1 VPDVT
6 GVVVHLRVAGVLM
19 LALAAAHLVLPR
31 ALGWPVEL
39 QGVSLLTR
47 QVSYVH
53 TYFIGLMCGLFGL
66 AATVLATDLVRVDPA
81 GAASASDRPA
91 AAILVAATAVWG
103 SRLVA
108 QLVVFDPELW
118 RGSALTVLG
127 HVAFV
132 ALWAYLTVVF
142 AWALA
147 RHL

>member
-6 GVVVHLRVAGVLM
+6 DVVVHLQVAGVLM
-19 LALAAAHLVLPR
+19 LGLAAAHLVLPR

-66 AATVLATDLVRVDPA
+66 AATVLARDLVRVAP
-81 GAASASDRPA
+81 GGASDRTA
-91 AAILVAATAVWG
+91 VAILVAATAVWG

-108 QLVVFDPELW
+108 QLVVFDPALW
-118 RGSALTVLG
+118 RGRALTVLG
-127 HVAFV
+127 HGAFV
-132 ALWAYLTVVF
+132 VLWTYLTVVF
-142 AWALA
+142 AWALSQ
-147 RHL
+147 HW